1 MNKHAIAFTNG
12 NFYLNRR
19 TASRSSSVTPFT
31 ARAHVWLCYP
41 TLFGI

>member
-1 MNKHAIAFTNG
+1 MKKHAIAFTND

-31 ARAHVWLCYP
+31 TRAHLCLCYP